1 MKKNLIHT
9 QHSYTLQP
17 RHDCHISHLYFWGVL
32 FSLIG
37 AWIITGGTRTG
48 VMEFVGDA
56 VKDHII
62 TTGRKNDVVVLG
74 MATWG
79 CVANRQALDGEEVG
93 KLEQPVTFKYHEGDK
108 KCLQPQKLKIMR

>member
-1 MKKNLIHT
+1 MT
-9 QHSYTLQP
+9 
-17 RHDCHISHLYFWGVL
+17 
-32 FSLIG
+32 G

-62 TTGRKNDVVVLG
+62 TSGRKNDVVVLG
-74 MATWG
+74 VATWG

-93 KLEQPVTFKYHEGDK
+93 TRFCV
-108 KCLQPQKLKIMR
+108 